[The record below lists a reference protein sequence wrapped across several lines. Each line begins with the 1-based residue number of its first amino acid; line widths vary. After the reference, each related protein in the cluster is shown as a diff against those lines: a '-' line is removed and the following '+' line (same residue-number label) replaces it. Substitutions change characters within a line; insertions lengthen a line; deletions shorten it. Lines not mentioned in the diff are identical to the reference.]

1 MSLEILVETQK
12 RNEGNDWYSA
22 QGRRMSKFIF
32 QQGEGVA
39 TDTTRHKQETAPE
52 KETGYIG
59 ASGPG
64 GGRGMRLSAEYFG
77 PRQSKKKKG
86 MKTCSRA

>member
-1 MSLEILVETQK
+1 MSRKILVETQK

-39 TDTTRHKQETAPE
+39 TDTTRHVEQETLP
-52 KETGYIG
+52 KRETGYIG
-59 ASGPG
+59 GSGPWG
-64 GGRGMRLSAEYFG
+64 RQDRRGMGLSAESFG

-86 MKTCSRA
+86 